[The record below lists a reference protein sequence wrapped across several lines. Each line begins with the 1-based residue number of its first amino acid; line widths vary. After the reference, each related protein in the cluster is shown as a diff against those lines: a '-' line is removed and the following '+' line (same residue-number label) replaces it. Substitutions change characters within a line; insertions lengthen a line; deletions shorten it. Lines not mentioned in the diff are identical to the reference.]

1 MSKPVVLVTGANGE
15 IGRSLL
21 QTVAAHGGFD
31 VVTLDLTLPP
41 DALRSL
47 VVASYAGNIMDRYL
61 LDQVAAHHEVD
72 MVFHLAALLS
82 TRGERDPELAHQ
94 VNVEGTLNVL
104 RMAQNQSARLGR
116 PVRFIFPSSIAVY
129 GLPSLE
135 EKRAVGRV
143 REEQWNVP
151 ITMYGCNKLYCE
163 HVGRYFTLHAR
174 AARLGARRRAHRLPL
189 DPLPRAHLGR
199 HGAHGGTSDFGPGMI
214 HAAASGT
221 PYSCF
226 VRPDA
231 RIPFMAMPDAVRA
244 LLDLARADRERLTTC
259 VYNIGA
265 FSLSAAQIADR
276 VKKSF
281 PAARIDYE
289 PDPARTAI
297 VASWPEDVD
306 DARARADWGWQPRY
320 PWDRAFDEYLV
331 PNITARYAV
340 RRRAS
345 PSAARI
351 EAGQRRGP
359 PRRAVDEDVDEPP
372 VGARRLVAPLGE
384 DADLV
389 ARRSC
394 DRGARRGARVDHG
407 GKAMRPRY
415 AQCDSTQRPMDSP
428 RAMSRPPS
436 SMREIRWP
444 GTRTR
449 LADRRRPRRA
459 DVEAPVLDEVA
470 VDDGVEVRVVD
481 DVVDVPVDVVV
492 HPARRD
498 GQEVRIVARAAGA
511 SASVGMAVT
520 GRSPVRERAAEER
533 RASRPRRRA
542 SARCRR
548 GASARSRR
556 APARRGRPRRSRR
569 RETPLGTPASRI
581 NSTTPA
587 RQARARR
594 RAAPRRARRRRAP
607 PPPRGA
613 APATSR
619 AVARKTLGA
628 LTTTEMPCGTIASC
642 CG

>member
-31 VVTLDLTLPP
+31 VITLDLTLPP

-82 TRGERDPELAHQ
+82 ARGERDPELAHQ

-163 HVGRYFTLHAR
+163 HVGRYLMLYAQQFGHG
-174 AARLGARRRAHRLPL
+174 AAGARIDFRSIRFPGLISADSAPT
-189 DPLPRAHLGR
+189 
-199 HGAHGGTSDFGPGMI
+199 GGTSDFGPGMI
-214 HAAASGT
+214 HAAASNT

-231 RIPFMAMPDAVRA
+231 RIPFMATPDAVRA
-244 LLDLARADRERLTTC
+244 LIDLANADRERLTTG

-289 PDPARTAI
+289 PDPVRTAI

-306 DARARADWGWQPRY
+306 DTRARTDWDWRPRY

-331 PNITARYAV
+331 PNITARYA
-340 RRRAS
+340 
-345 PSAARI
+345 
-351 EAGQRRGP
+351 
-359 PRRAVDEDVDEPP
+359 
-372 VGARRLVAPLGE
+372 
-384 DADLV
+384 
-389 ARRSC
+389 
-394 DRGARRGARVDHG
+394 
-407 GKAMRPRY
+407 K
-415 AQCDSTQRPMDSP
+415 
-428 RAMSRPPS
+428 
-436 SMREIRWP
+436 
-444 GTRTR
+444 
-449 LADRRRPRRA
+449 
-459 DVEAPVLDEVA
+459 
-470 VDDGVEVRVVD
+470 
-481 DVVDVPVDVVV
+481 
-492 HPARRD
+492 
-498 GQEVRIVARAAGA
+498 
-511 SASVGMAVT
+511 
-520 GRSPVRERAAEER
+520 
-533 RASRPRRRA
+533 
-542 SARCRR
+542 
-548 GASARSRR
+548 
-556 APARRGRPRRSRR
+556 
-569 RETPLGTPASRI
+569 
-581 NSTTPA
+581 
-587 RQARARR
+587 
-594 RAAPRRARRRRAP
+594 
-607 PPPRGA
+607 
-613 APATSR
+613 
-619 AVARKTLGA
+619 
-628 LTTTEMPCGTIASC
+628 
-642 CG
+642 